1 MEQVL
6 QLPFSTIIGGLE
18 HRAQASPNKPAIL
31 YPDANKN
38 FTEYTSLTFKQY
50 NNVVNHFA
58 EKIYQALPVSTL
70 SAGEPMTCGILATG
84 GIEYLLSEYA
94 LLKIPN
100 VIMFPISAR
109 NSPAAIEHLIRE
121 TKTILILT
129 TRLHVPVLD
138 KIRDQE
144 EFRSLQVIVLN
155 EGDFVIEEM
164 LQRKDDACVTMPEV
178 LKMREKNDSD
188 LSKVVMIL
196 HR

>member
-1 MEQVL
+1 MEQL
-6 QLPFSTIIGGLE
+6 SQLPYSTIIGGLE

-31 YPDANKN
+31 YPDASKN
-38 FTEYTSLTFKQY
+38 FTEYASLTFKQY
-50 NNVVNHFA
+50 NNVVNHLA
-58 EKIYQALPVSTL
+58 EKIYKALPTSTSL
-70 SAGEPMTCGILATG
+70 DESMTCGILATG

-138 KIRDQE
+138 KIREQE

-164 LQRKDDACVTMPEV
+164 LQRKDDECVTAPEE
-178 LKMREKNDSD
+178 LKMRVKNDGD